1 MRSADTCEVVLL
13 AAAVCTLLYA
23 LFAWTPAATPWSSL
37 ENQASWAL
45 PGVL

>member
-1 MRSADTCEVVLL
+1 MRSPITRRAVLL

-23 LFAWTPAATPWSSL
+23 LFAWTPAVTPWSSFKT
-37 ENQASWAL
+37 QASWAL